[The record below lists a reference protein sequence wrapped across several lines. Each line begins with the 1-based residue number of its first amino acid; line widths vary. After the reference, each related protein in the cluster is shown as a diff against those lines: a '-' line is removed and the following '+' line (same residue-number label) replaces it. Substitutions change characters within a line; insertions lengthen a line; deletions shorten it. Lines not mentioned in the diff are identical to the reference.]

1 MQYFS
6 GLVNLR
12 AINILHFKNNDT
24 CLWVMRETLRF
35 IVDNLSHN
43 PELKLEWI
51 AMEDDRVDRVVRP
64 SESDYHS
71 ESEDEKKGEKKDGQ
85 KVAKSQS
92 GGSSQPN
99 TYGFPELPTEGL
111 DSDSE
116 GEEDA
121 FDCGTR
127 LRFKTVGPLQF
138 YDVWGVKIF
147 EKEVRNGRL

>member
-6 GLVNLR
+6 GLTNLR

-24 CLWVMRETLRF
+24 CIWVMREILRF
-35 IVDNLSHN
+35 IVDNLSHH

-64 SESDYHS
+64 SEISDRVRETEPAKRS
-71 ESEDEKKGEKKDGQ
+71 KGKGKSKEKPHVSVGVTLDG
-85 KVAKSQS
+85 A
-92 GGSSQPN
+92 
-99 TYGFPELPTEGL
+99 FPLLPVDGL
-111 DSDSE
+111 DSESDSDDE
-116 GEEDA
+116 G
-121 FDCGTR
+121 FDSGTR

-147 EKEVRNGRL
+147 EKEVRSGRI

>member
-24 CLWVMRETLRF
+24 CIWVMREILRF
-35 IVDNLSHN
+35 IVDNLSHH

-64 SESDYHS
+64 SESSTDSSSHEPMNRPKEKGKDKAHVSINGSSPQAYPMIPLDGLDS
-71 ESEDEKKGEKKDGQ
+71 ESESDDEGID
-85 KVAKSQS
+85 S
-92 GGSSQPN
+92 GS
-99 TYGFPELPTEGL
+99 
-111 DSDSE
+111 
-116 GEEDA
+116 
-121 FDCGTR
+121 R

-147 EKEVRNGRL
+147 EKEIRSGKL

>member
-6 GLVNLR
+6 GLTNLR

-24 CLWVMRETLRF
+24 CIWVMREILRF
-35 IVDNLSHN
+35 IVDNLSHH

-64 SESDYHS
+64 SELSDEVPENEPAKRSKGKGKEKSHVPVGATTDGEFPLLTVDGLDS
-71 ESEDEKKGEKKDGQ
+71 ESDSEDE
-85 KVAKSQS
+85 
-92 GGSSQPN
+92 
-99 TYGFPELPTEGL
+99 GF
-111 DSDSE
+111 DS
-116 GEEDA
+116 
-121 FDCGTR
+121 GTR

-147 EKEVRNGRL
+147 EKELRSGRL

>member
-6 GLVNLR
+6 GLVSLR

-24 CLWVMRETLRF
+24 CIWVMREILRF
-35 IVDNLSHN
+35 IVDNLSHH

-64 SESDYHS
+64 SESS
-71 ESEDEKKGEKKDGQ
+71 NEKSTEEPVKRTKDKGKEKAHGPFSMNQAHD
-85 KVAKSQS
+85 
-92 GGSSQPN
+92 
-99 TYGFPELPTEGL
+99 FPVLPLDGL
-111 DSDSE
+111 DSESDSDDD
-116 GEEDA
+116 GMDS
-121 FDCGTR
+121 GSR

-147 EKEVRNGRL
+147 EKEIRSGKL

>member
-6 GLVNLR
+6 GLINLR

-24 CLWVMRETLRF
+24 CIWVMREILRF
-35 IVDNLSHN
+35 IVDNLSHH

-64 SESDYHS
+64 SDSSADLSSHEPMNRTKEKGKDKAHVSFNSSLSQAYPVIPLDGLDS
-71 ESEDEKKGEKKDGQ
+71 ESESE
-85 KVAKSQS
+85 
-92 GGSSQPN
+92 
-99 TYGFPELPTEGL
+99 
-111 DSDSE
+111 SE
-116 GEEDA
+116 GMDS
-121 FDCGTR
+121 GSR

-147 EKEVRNGRL
+147 EKEIRSGKL